1 MDPPTPDI
9 KVEDPLE
16 DASSDVEDLS
26 EPQVFLASLP
36 EIKTMSSEQ
45 PLAQEILVVIN
56 SPEKDEVKAKD
67 DLQEGEKKEEAPSAV
82 PPQEGHP
89 VKGKKPKDLEIPFST
104 VIGQEKMNA
113 AVNSLLAPGSASSVI
128 TSHSLVSETQNRT

>member
-16 DASSDVEDLS
+16 DASDDVEDLS

-36 EIKTMSSEQ
+36 EIKTTNSEQ
-45 PLAQEILVVIN
+45 SMAQEILVVIN
-56 SPEKDEVKAKD
+56 SPEKDEQAKD
-67 DLQEGEKKEEAPSAV
+67 DLQEEEIKEEAHSAV
-82 PPQEGHP
+82 TSQEGHP
-89 VKGKKPKDLEIPFST
+89 VKGKKPKDLEIPLSSVT
-104 VIGQEKMNA
+104 GQEKMNA

-128 TSHSLVSETQNRT
+128 TSHSLVSET